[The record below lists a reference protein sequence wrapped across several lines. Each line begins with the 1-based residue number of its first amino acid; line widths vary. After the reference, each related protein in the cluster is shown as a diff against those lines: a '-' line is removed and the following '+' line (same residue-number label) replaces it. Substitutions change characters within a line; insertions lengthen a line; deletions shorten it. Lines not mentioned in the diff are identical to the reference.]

1 MQEQQ
6 RYRKKGFWSL
16 RALAIRERLR
26 FLRLRVGLYKK
37 PERGE
42 VVRAENFGAALAKIA
57 ACRRFS
63 KYVEIGT
70 ATGLG
75 STKTIMDELLAR
87 PDECRL
93 WTIESVRF
101 MHTCAVEN
109 WRGID
114 TRGRLALIYGA
125 ATPASEMM
133 TWEEAAAE
141 PHAAPLL
148 HAYEKNRITH
158 AESPDAKPHLPTEID
173 VLILDGGEFSSYGE
187 FKALGKKAKV
197 ICLDDSHRAVKN
209 CRVRE
214 DLAASD
220 EWRALADRPDERN
233 GWSIFCRKD
242 LFEFMRPIMP
252 PLGADAT
259 Q

>member
-16 RALAIRERLR
+16 RVLAVRERLR
-26 FLRLRVGLYKK
+26 FLRLRAGLYKK
-37 PERGE
+37 SEKGE
-42 VVRAENFGAALAKIA
+42 VIRAENFGIALAKIA

-93 WTIESVRF
+93 WTVESVCI
-101 MHTCAVEN
+101 MHVVAVEN

-114 TRGRLALIYGA
+114 TRGRLTLIYGA

-133 TWEEAAAE
+133 TWEEAVAE

-187 FKALGKKAKV
+187 FKALGEKAKI

-209 CRVRE
+209 RRVRE

-242 LFEFMRPIMP
+242 LFEFMRSIMP
-252 PLGADAT
+252 QLGADAT